1 MLTKHTYVYNEK
13 CKTINLKKKKEKEKT
28 PCILRKKMQ
37 RKKNRRQEQLTR
49 AVAVNRESFC
59 FFFFLFFSISE
70 HVFTCSGGG
79 FCPGLGEEELEV
91 AAAGLVGLCCFAK
104 RIRNFI
110 ILTKL
115 NRLSEP
121 GDYEGFSEILINLV
135 YISKRVIFNI
145 NILCY
150 LA

>member
-1 MLTKHTYVYNEK
+1 MLTKHTYMYTL
-13 CKTINLKKKKEKEKT
+13 KTVKLKIKKKRKKKEKKRKKEKRT
-28 PCILRKKMQ
+28 QCILRKKMQ
-37 RKKNRRQEQLTR
+37 RKKSRRQEQHTR

-59 FFFFLFFSISE
+59 FFFFSISE

-115 NRLSEP
+115 NRLFEP
-121 GDYEGFSEILINLV
+121 RGTIKDSPKY
-135 YISKRVIFNI
+135 
-145 NILCY
+145 
-150 LA
+150 